1 MAAFGLFKVPKNI
14 IDLFTFDLS
23 TFFLEEDYVEVSC
36 DEQDGVFM
44 IEYEKMLPWIEL
56 NLFTKVVFRVFND
69 KKNIIGSNHINV
81 SFPAEQQNIS
91 LVRIKKLVYELSKI
105 YGWDDEN
112 RADWTV
118 KDEADFSKGYLE
130 RQWTLGEGKYIYSVQ
145 LSMNTKEGLILKILF
160 FNHLLGLINK

>member
-1 MAAFGLFKVPKNI
+1 MAAFGLFKEPKNI

-36 DEQDGVFM
+36 DEQEGVFM

-56 NLFTKVVFRVFND
+56 DLFTKVVFRVFND

-81 SFPAEQQNIS
+81 SFPTEQENVSQAP
-91 LVRIKKLVYELSKI
+91 VKKLVYKLSRI
-105 YGWDDEN
+105 YGSDDEN
-112 RADWTV
+112 RADWTANDE
-118 KDEADFSKGYLE
+118 KDFNNGFLE
-130 RQWTLGEGKYIYSVQ
+130 RQWTLGEGKYIYSVR
-145 LSMNTKEGLILKILF
+145 LSMNPKDGLILKIIF